1 MKSLY
6 DGLKMKN
13 EFLPSRIKEGA
24 VPFFID
30 KKIPSK
36 VYCIREIAVRLASKI
51 PIYSQ
56 KAVYKKLIICCL
68 YTASIKYNIE
78 FDADC
83 NYHVIKNTY
92 SKESVFLYRPHY
104 RFHT

>member
-1 MKSLY
+1 
-6 DGLKMKN
+6 MKN

-36 VYCIREIAVRLASKI
+36 VYCIREIAVCLASKI

-56 KAVYKKLIICCL
+56 KAV
-68 YTASIKYNIE
+68 
-78 FDADC
+78 
-83 NYHVIKNTY
+83 
-92 SKESVFLYRPHY
+92 
-104 RFHT
+104 